1 MKKFRQY
8 FPPFLLFIFA
18 LVFFLRLPGLFEPH
32 RYADEDI
39 YLTLGQALRKGLVFY
54 RDIHDNKPPLLYFLA
69 ALAVNVPVFRLILL
83 FWHLVN
89 VFLFFQICQKIFT
102 KPSHSFLSTLI
113 FAILSS
119 IPLTEGNISNG
130 EIFMIMPTTAA
141 VLLLIKKTKFFASG
155 LLFSLAFLFKVPVI
169 FELFALIFFITV
181 YQQKNIFS
189 GLKKIFSSS
198 VLLLLLGFFLPI
210 FASILYYSLHSAGE
224 PYVKAALMQNIGYLG
239 SWEGQSAPFYQSGLF
254 IRGLIFA
261 FLILAIFLSRRF
273 LNQKFALISLWFLGA
288 LFGSLL
294 SGRPYPH
301 YFIELLPPASLLLVY
316 LFTQKSKLVAFYSF
330 LFFSLTAFSLYY
342 YQFWHYQTIPY
353 YQNFILYATGKINR
367 QDYYGFWGQ
376 SVLINYDIGSYLKQ
390 NTTPDQKIF
399 VWGTE
404 PAIYAI
410 SDRLPLGKYTVA
422 YHIIDFQAKDQTIKN
437 ILDNPPRFIVYFPN
451 NPEFQELDDLLL
463 EHYTVVKIFPPALI
477 YQQND
482 SI

>member
-1 MKKFRQY
+1 MKKKIIIIILLA
-8 FPPFLLFIFA
+8 FLVVL
-18 LVFFLRLPGLFEPH
+18 LRLPSLFEPH

-54 RDIHDNKPPLLYFLA
+54 RDIHDNKPPLLYVVA
-69 ALAVNVPVFRLILL
+69 AIAGNVPFFRLILL
-83 FWHLVN
+83 FWNLVN
-89 VFLFFQICQKIFT
+89 VYFIWLISQKFFKKLSLQFISTFLFAIF
-102 KPSHSFLSTLI
+102 SC
-113 FAILSS
+113 
-119 IPLTEGNISNG
+119 IPLLEGNIANG

-141 VLLLIKKTKFFASG
+141 VLLLTKKTNYFAAG

-169 FELFALIFFITV
+169 FELFTLIFFITV
-181 YQQKNIFS
+181 YQQKK
-189 GLKKIFSSS
+189 LFSSS
-198 VLLLLLGFFLPI
+198 VLLLLLGFLLPI
-210 FASILYYSLHSAGE
+210 LASILYYSLHSAGQ
-224 PYVKAALMQNIGYLG
+224 PYVRAALMQNIGYLG

-261 FLILAIFLSRRF
+261 FLVLLIFLSRRF
-273 LNQKFALISLWFLGA
+273 LNNKFALISLWFLGA

-316 LFTQKSKLVAFYSF
+316 VFTQKSKLIAFYSF

-353 YQNFILYATGKINR
+353 YKNFILYATGQIDR
-367 QDYYGFWGQ
+367 QNYYSFWGQ
-376 SVLINYDIGSYLKQ
+376 SVLTNYDIGQYLKK

-437 ILDNPPRFIVYFPN
+437 ILATPPRFIVYFPD
-451 NPEFQELDDLLL
+451 NPEFQKLDDLLL
-463 EHYTVVKIFPPALI
+463 KHYTVVKIFPPALI
-477 YQQND
+477 YRQND